1 MKNQCS
7 TKTEFVYNSVERSLD
22 SNRTRN
28 LCKKF
33 RKYFLKH
40 VILTLTVSSTV
51 QVLSSCALGCL
62 KLQHSYQMIISPSS
76 LTLRKQNR
84 GLHFPTSN
92 GKDCVF
98 LGPSTS
104 QDQCASISPDL
115 KKQTILVYHQESS
128 PPPSH
133 LFQTVNTLDQAVQ
146 QSWGE
151 EGVRQSEN
159 SLQC

>member
-1 MKNQCS
+1 MKNQCI
-7 TKTEFVYNSVERSLD
+7 TKTDFVYNSVERSLD

-40 VILTLTVSSTV
+40 VILTLTISSTV
-51 QVLSSCALGCL
+51 QVLSSCPLGCL
-62 KLQHSYQMIISPSS
+62 KLQHSYQMILYPSS
-76 LTLRKQNR
+76 LTLKKQNQ
-84 GLHFPTSN
+84 GLHSPTSN

-104 QDQCASISPDL
+104 QGQYASTSPDL
-115 KKQTILVYHQESS
+115 KKKTILVYHQKSSQKSS

-133 LFQTVNTLDQAVQ
+133 LFQTVNSLDQACCRV
-146 QSWGE
+146 G
-151 EGVRQSEN
+151 GRKG
-159 SLQC
+159 

>member
-7 TKTEFVYNSVERSLD
+7 TKTEFVYNSVDRSWD

-28 LCKKF
+28 SCKKV
-33 RKYFLKH
+33 RKYFLKN
-40 VILTLTVSSTV
+40 VILTLTIPSTV
-51 QVLSSCALGCL
+51 QVLCPCALGCL
-62 KLQHSYQMIISPSS
+62 KLQHSYRMIVSPSF
-76 LTLRKQNR
+76 LTLKRQNQ
-84 GLHFPTSN
+84 GLHFPTSH

-98 LGPSTS
+98 LGPSTL
-104 QDQCASISPDL
+104 QDQCASTSPDL
-115 KKQTILVYHQESS
+115 KKQIIWVYHQESS

-133 LFQTVNTLDQAVQ
+133 LFQTINLLDQAVQ
-146 QSWGE
+146 QSGGK

>member
-40 VILTLTVSSTV
+40 VILTLTISSTV

-62 KLQHSYQMIISPSS
+62 KLQHSYQVILSPSS
-76 LTLRKQNR
+76 LTLKKQNQ
-84 GLHFPTSN
+84 GLHSPTSN

-98 LGPSTS
+98 LGPSAS
-104 QDQCASISPDL
+104 QGQYAATPPDL
-115 KKQTILVYHQESS
+115 KKKTVLVYHQESS
-128 PPPSH
+128 PPPSL
-133 LFQTVNTLDQAVQ
+133 LFQAVNSLDQAMQ
-146 QSWGE
+146 QSWGK